1 MTLLLIAALFLPLFP
16 LSIVLNAVLT
26 RVRHPAARAALLLA
40 WPQIGVSLLLAAGQE
55 IPQWLVAWA
64 LASSGF
70 YALRLLTVR
79 DLTLWAGF
87 LASSAL
93 ALTWGLVGAGALELR
108 LFALWFSLPAALLA
122 LLGGPLASRFGA
134 AYAGLHGGL
143 AQLLPRLSGVL
154 VAVVLSAIATPP
166 FPGFFLM
173 LELLS
178 GLAWTAMPA
187 VLAIWLA
194 WGWAATKLLQGFV
207 FGPSSRGASHAAASD
222 LGQASA
228 WAYSAALAVF
238 AITGL
243 YLSGGGL

>member
-16 LSIVLNAVLT
+16 LSIVLNTMLA

-55 IPQWLVAWA
+55 IPHWVVAWA
-64 LASSGF
+64 LASSLF

-79 DLTLWAGF
+79 DLAMWAGF

-93 ALTWGLVGAGALELR
+93 ALTWGLDGATALELR
-108 LFALWFSLPAALLA
+108 LFALWFSLPSALLA

-143 AQLLPRLSGVL
+143 AQRLPRLAGAL
-154 VAVVLSAIATPP
+154 AAVVLAAVATPP

-173 LELLS
+173 LDLLS

-187 VLAIWLA
+187 VLAAWLT

-207 FGPSSRGASHAAASD
+207 FGSAGVSTPHAATSD
-222 LGQASA
+222 LALASA
-228 WAYSAALAVF
+228 WAYGGALALFVV
-238 AITGL
+238 AGL

>member
-16 LSIVLNAVLT
+16 LSIVLNALLT

-40 WPQIGVSLLLAAGQE
+40 WPQIGVSLLLAAGHE
-55 IPQWLVAWA
+55 IPHWLVAWA

-79 DLTLWAGF
+79 DLALWAGF
-87 LASSAL
+87 LASSTL
-93 ALTWGLVGAGALELR
+93 ALTWGLAGASALELR
-108 LFALWFSLPAALLA
+108 LFALWFSLPSALLA

-143 AQLLPRLSGVL
+143 AQRLPRLSGVL
-154 VAVVLSAIATPP
+154 AAVVLAAIATPP

-173 LELLS
+173 LDLLS
-178 GLAWTAMPA
+178 GLAWTAAPV
-187 VLAIWLA
+187 VLVVWLA

-207 FGPSSRGASHAAASD
+207 FGIPTPGIQHTAASD
-222 LGQASA
+222 LGLASA
-228 WAYSAALAVF
+228 WTYAGALALF
-238 AITGL
+238 AIAGL

>member
-16 LSIVLNAVLT
+16 LSIVLNAALVH
-26 RVRHPAARAALLLA
+26 VRHPAARAALLLA

-55 IPQWLVAWA
+55 IPHWLVAWA
-64 LASSGF
+64 LASSAF

-79 DLTLWAGF
+79 DLALWAGF

-93 ALTWGLVGAGALELR
+93 ALTWGMAGAGEFELR
-108 LFALWFSLPAALLA
+108 QFALWFSLPAALLA

-143 AQLLPRLSGVL
+143 AHKLPRLSGVL
-154 VAVVLSAIATPP
+154 TAVVLAAIATPP

-173 LELLS
+173 LDLLS
-178 GLAWTAMPA
+178 GLAWPAMPA
-187 VLAIWLA
+187 VLAVWLA
-194 WGWAATKLLQGFV
+194 WGWAATRLLQGFV
-207 FGPSSRGASHAAASD
+207 FGSATPGMPHAAAAD
-222 LGQASA
+222 LAHASA
-228 WAYSAALAVF
+228 WAYAGALAAF

>member
-1 MTLLLIAALFLPLFP
+1 MTLLLVAALFLPLFP
-16 LSIVLNAVLT
+16 LSIVLNAMLT

-40 WPQIGVSLLLAAGQE
+40 WPQIGVSLLLAAGHE

-64 LASSGF
+64 LASSVF

-79 DLTLWAGF
+79 DLALWAGF

-108 LFALWFSLPAALLA
+108 LFALWFSLPSALLA
-122 LLGGPLASRFGA
+122 LLGGPLTSRFGA

-143 AQLLPRLSGVL
+143 AQRQPRLAGAL
-154 VAVVLSAIATPP
+154 VAVVLAAIATPP

-173 LELLS
+173 LDLLS
-178 GLAWTAMPA
+178 GFAWTTVSA
-187 VLAIWLA
+187 VLVVWLT

-207 FGPSSRGASHAAASD
+207 FGPPSFGASHTAASD
-222 LGQASA
+222 LGLAST
-228 WAYSAALAVF
+228 WAYTGALALFV
-238 AITGL
+238 ITGL

>member
-1 MTLLLIAALFLPLFP
+1 MTLLLVAALFLPLFP
-16 LSIVLNAVLT
+16 MSIVLNAMLG

-40 WPQIGVSLLLAAGQE
+40 WPQIGVTLLLHADQD
-55 IPQWLVAWA
+55 IPHWLIAWA

-79 DLTLWAGF
+79 DLTRWTSF

-93 ALTWGLVGAGALELR
+93 ALAWCLADAGELELR
-108 LFALWFSLPAALLA
+108 LFAFWFSLPAALLA
-122 LLGGPLASRFGA
+122 LLSGPLTSRYGA

-143 AQLLPRLSGVL
+143 AQQLPRLSGVL
-154 VAVVLSAIATPP
+154 VAVVLAAIATPP
-166 FPGFFLM
+166 FPGFFVM
-173 LELLS
+173 LDLLS
-178 GLAWTAMPA
+178 GLAWAAMPI
-187 VLAIWLA
+187 VLAVWLA

-207 FGPSSRGASHAAASD
+207 SGPARVSAMHAAAAD
-222 LGQASA
+222 LGIASA
-228 WAYSAALAVF
+228 WAYASALAAF